1 MIRRRIT
8 QEIRLG
14 LVTTLVLWVVMGIF
28 ASFATMLPDVAIA
41 ADSTGADSTHNTTSP
56 EDQIISEAAQN
67 KGSAWS
73 LGLGLAISEPGYIGV
88 SSQVTPLPLVFY
100 HNGRFFLAGI
110 SVGYVP
116 FNGRHY
122 SFAIL
127 AKPRIN
133 RLSASES
140 SQLAGIQSR
149 KWSIDG
155 GGRFSFFGDWGRLD
169 AGVYTDL
176 LHRNNGLEAD
186 LGYQYPIRMT
196 GWTLSPGIGLAWYN
210 SPLTNYYYGVSQ
222 AEVVSGRPAYSPG
235 RATNPYLALNLQVPM
250 GNHWQFLGGVK
261 YLHFARSIQDSPIVD
276 RSDTLSVFLAMSYRF
291 KSR

>member
-1 MIRRRIT
+1 MTPIKAVRDFCRYLVCTTTI
-8 QEIRLG
+8 LG
-14 LVTTLVLWVVMGIF
+14 ALGIS
-28 ASFATMLPDVAIA
+28 AMLALLPCAAVAGNSATVDNGQNA
-41 ADSTGADSTHNTTSP
+41 TNP
-56 EDQIISEAAQN
+56 EDQIISEAALN
-67 KGSAWS
+67 KGSGWS
-73 LGLGLAISEPGYIGV
+73 LGLGVAISEPGYLGV

-100 HNGRFFLAGI
+100 HNGRFFFAGA

-155 GGRFSFFGDWGRLD
+155 GGRLSLFGDWGRLD

-176 LHRNNGLEAD
+176 LHRYNGIEAD

-196 GWTLSPGIGLAWYN
+196 GWTLSPGVGLAWDN
-210 SPLTNYYYGVSQ
+210 SPLTDYYYGVSQ
-222 AEVVSGRPAYSPG
+222 AEVAPGRPAYSPG
-235 RATNPYLALNLQVPM
+235 RATNPFVALNLQVPL
-250 GNHWQFLGGVK
+250 GNRWQFLGGVK
-261 YLHFARSIQDSPIVD
+261 YLHFAPSIQASPIID
-276 RSDTLSVFLAMSYRF
+276 RADTLSVFLAISYRF
-291 KSR
+291 GSR